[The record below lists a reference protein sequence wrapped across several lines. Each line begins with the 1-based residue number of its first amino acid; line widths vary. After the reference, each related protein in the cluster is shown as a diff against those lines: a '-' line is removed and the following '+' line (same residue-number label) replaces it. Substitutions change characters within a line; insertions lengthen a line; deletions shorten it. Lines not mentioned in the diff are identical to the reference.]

1 MKPKFH
7 VVIALI
13 IGLLILS
20 SCQKERP
27 YNPSKRIKQI
37 NHTYTYMDGNM
48 EEQTIQDKQ
57 IWNWKGKRLDNIV
70 YYDGQ
75 DNQTDIIVFH
85 YDNKNRFSEIE
96 NKSGYFRFTY
106 NDKKLEKIEHFTTD
120 NITLTDEYLFTAT
133 DTNVVEVK
141 HIIHSSSA
149 KASANPLQFVFPEN
163 AVDIMA
169 RHVGEKGGSYTY
181 TFEWKNNNLVGMT
194 EVNIAVKGTY
204 YYHWNYDQYE
214 NPYKGIFS
222 QLWSDFPNISYYV
235 NNISYNVNNSYGG
248 LYSANNIIK
257 STVNHGTHDNIITY
271 HYQYD
276 GELPIYVEWLEDD
289 RLSLNRHTKT
299 FIYQ

>member
-1 MKPKFH
+1 M
-7 VVIALI
+7 
-13 IGLLILS
+13 
-20 SCQKERP
+20 
-27 YNPSKRIKQI
+27 
-37 NHTYTYMDGNM
+37 
-48 EEQTIQDKQ
+48 
-57 IWNWKGKRLDNIV
+57 
-70 YYDGQ
+70 
-75 DNQTDIIVFH
+75 
-85 YDNKNRFSEIE
+85 
-96 NKSGYFRFTY
+96 
-106 NDKKLEKIEHFTTD
+106 
-120 NITLTDEYLFTAT
+120 
-133 DTNVVEVK
+133 EVK

-257 STVNHGTHDNIITY
+257 ATVNRFTHDNIITY

>member
-37 NHTYTYMDGNM
+37 NHTYTYMDANM

-106 NDKKLEKIEHFTTD
+106 NDKKLEKIEHFATD
-120 NITLTDEYLFTAT
+120 NITLTDEYLFTAFC
-133 DTNVVEVK
+133 
-141 HIIHSSSA
+141 
-149 KASANPLQFVFPEN
+149 QQ
-163 AVDIMA
+163 
-169 RHVGEKGGSYTY
+169 
-181 TFEWKNNNLVGMT
+181 
-194 EVNIAVKGTY
+194 
-204 YYHWNYDQYE
+204 YH
-214 NPYKGIFS
+214 
-222 QLWSDFPNISYYV
+222 
-235 NNISYNVNNSYGG
+235 
-248 LYSANNIIK
+248 
-257 STVNHGTHDNIITY
+257 
-271 HYQYD
+271 
-276 GELPIYVEWLEDD
+276 
-289 RLSLNRHTKT
+289 
-299 FIYQ
+299 